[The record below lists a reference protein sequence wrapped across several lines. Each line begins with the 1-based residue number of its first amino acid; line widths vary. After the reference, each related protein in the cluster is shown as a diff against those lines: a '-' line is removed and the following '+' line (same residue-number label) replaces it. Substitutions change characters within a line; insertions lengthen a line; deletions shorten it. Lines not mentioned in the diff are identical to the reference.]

1 MAQLTHLTGGAA
13 LVRALE
19 LHGVDTV
26 FGIPGTHNLS
36 VYAAL
41 ADSSIRSVLTRHEQG
56 AGYAADGYARVSGRP
71 GVVLTTTGPAI
82 LNASAAAAQAWSDSV
97 PVLFISP
104 GLPLAHPDRGNGYLH
119 EVKDQQAAMESVLG
133 YSHRVASIAEIPSA
147 VAYAFAAMRTGRP
160 RPVHIEIPLDLLDAS
175 AEVSL
180 IAPVV
185 PAVAA
190 PDASAMDAAVE
201 LIGSSSRPVLIVGGG
216 ARGASAQVK
225 AVAERLG
232 SPVLSTANGKGVFD
246 ESHPLS
252 VGAGLHHP
260 SVAQLLLESDVVLA
274 VGTELAPSDLW
285 MGPLPIDDRLVRID
299 IDATSMVTNADPRV
313 RVVGAAD
320 VVLEELLTRLGSDA
334 VQEAERAAR
343 TDRAASARDALITDA
358 RTEGAPWVDILAAL
372 AKVVDGD
379 TVVSGDS
386 TMVCYYGA
394 LSGLRV
400 RRTAGFLYPT
410 GMGTLGYG
418 LPAAIGAML
427 GDDTARVFALV
438 GDGGVMFT
446 LPELAGAAALG
457 LALPIVVVD
466 NGGYGEIR
474 NEMDDRGDAVHSVR
488 LGGIDF
494 PAVARAMGCHGML
507 IENPTDLSAAIE
519 KAWQADRPTLL
530 HIMENSRATQ

>member
-1 MAQLTHLTGGAA
+1 MTELTGGAA

-26 FGIPGTHNLS
+26 FGIPGTHNLA

-41 ADSSIRSVLTRHEQG
+41 AESPIRSVLTRHEQG

-104 GLPLAHPDRGNGYLH
+104 GLPLAHPGRGNGYLH
-119 EVKDQQAAMESVLG
+119 EVKDQQAAMEAVLG
-133 YSHRVASIAEIPSA
+133 YSHRVTSIAEIPAA

-160 RPVHIEIPLDLLDAS
+160 RPVHIELPLDLLDAS

-180 IAPVV
+180 IEPVV

-190 PDASAMDAAVE
+190 PDATAVDAAVE
-201 LIGSSSRPVLIVGGG
+201 LLGSASRPVLIAGGG
-216 ARGASAQVK
+216 ARGASVQVK
-225 AVAERLG
+225 AIAERLG

-246 ESHPLS
+246 EHHPLS

-260 SVAQLLLESDVVLA
+260 SVAQLLRESDAVLA

-299 IDATSMVTNADPRV
+299 IDAASMITNADPRV
-313 RVVGAAD
+313 RVVGAAE
-320 VVLEELLTRLGSDA
+320 VVLEQLLLQLGTRG
-334 VQEAERAAR
+334 QQGAEHA
-343 TDRAASARDALITDA
+343 DRAAAARGALVADA
-358 RTEGAPWVDILAAL
+358 RGEGAPWVDIVAAL
-372 AKVVDGD
+372 AEVVDEE

-400 RRTAGFLYPT
+400 RRPAGFLYPT

-427 GDDTARVFALV
+427 GDTTARVLALV

-446 LPELAGAAALG
+446 LPELASAAALR

-474 NEMDDRGDAVHSVR
+474 NEMDDRGDTVHSVQ

-494 PAVARAMGCHGML
+494 AAVARAMGCNGQLVEH
-507 IENPTDLSAAIE
+507 PADLTGAVEA
-519 KAWQADRPTLL
+519 AWQADRPTVL
-530 HIMENSRATQ
+530 HIREDSRAVQLG

>member
-1 MAQLTHLTGGAA
+1 MTKLAQVTGGTA

-26 FGIPGTHNLS
+26 FGIPGTHNLA

-41 ADSSIRSVLTRHEQG
+41 AQSPIRSVLTRHEQG

-104 GLPLAHPDRGNGYLH
+104 GMPLTHPDRGNGYLH

-133 YSHRVASIAEIPSA
+133 YSHRVTSIAEIPSA
-147 VAYAFAAMRTGRP
+147 VAYAFAAMCTGRP
-160 RPVHIEIPLDLLDAS
+160 RPVHIEIPLDLLDATGD
-175 AEVSL
+175 VSL
-180 IAPVV
+180 IEPVV
-185 PAVAA
+185 PSVATA
-190 PDASAMDAAVE
+190 DSGAMDAAVD
-201 LIGSSSRPVLIVGGG
+201 LIASADRPVLVVGGG
-216 ARGASAQVK
+216 ARGACAQVK
-225 AVAERLG
+225 AIAERLG

-246 ESHPLS
+246 EHHPLS

-260 SVAQLLLESDVVLA
+260 SVAQVLQDSDAVLA

-299 IDATSMVTNADPRV
+299 IDAASMVTNADPRV
-313 RVVGAAD
+313 RLVGAAE
-320 VVLEELLTRLGSDA
+320 VVLEQLLTRLGADEADA
-334 VQEAERAAR
+334 RAHSAR
-343 TDRAASARDALITDA
+343 TDRAATARDGLIADA
-358 RTEGAPWVDILAAL
+358 RSEGAPWVEIVAAL
-372 AKVVDGD
+372 GEVIDGN

-400 RRTAGFLYPT
+400 RRPAGFLYPT

-418 LPAAIGAML
+418 LPAAIGAKL
-427 GDDTARVFALV
+427 SDDSARVLALV

-446 LPELAGAAALG
+446 LPELAGAAALR

-474 NEMDDRGDAVHSVR
+474 NEMDDRGDAVHSVQ

-494 PAVARAMGCHGML
+494 AAVARAMGCHGKT
-507 IENPTDLSAAIE
+507 IEKPADLTAAIE
-519 KAWQADRPTLL
+519 AAWQADRPTVL
-530 HIMENSRATQ
+530 HIRETSRATQ